1 MMALNLRAPAL
12 LQEIPA
18 PEAIESPLPGGL
30 ANVVRFFLNFP
41 QPLQIAGVVVGAML
55 ALVVAVVLWRRRVS
69 VWTWLTTRPRVA
81 YASAGGLGA
90 ILVVSGAGAGLWGW
104 NYVQHDNGFCTGCH
118 VMGPAFVKFTESEHS
133 QLECH
138 DCHTQPI
145 SASMRQ
151 LYLWVLERPEDI
163 GEHAPVATE
172 VCARCHIQ
180 DDADETWEAIAATQ
194 GHQVHL
200 TSDDP
205 ALATVQCVTC
215 HAPEVHRF
223 APAEATCAQSGCH
236 LPAETNI
243 VLGGMAGSE
252 TTMHCL
258 GCHQYTAPAVAE
270 GQLGAGGIVPPLE
283 ACGSCHAMAPIVAE
297 FMPGDD
303 PHQAVCGACHNPHT
317 QITPAAAFTSC
328 TSAGCHTDPGALTPF
343 HRGLHDDVAN
353 DCSVCHTAHGW
364 VVEGNDCRSCH
375 TDLS

>member
-1 MMALNLRAPAL
+1 MMALSLRVSAL
-12 LQEIPA
+12 LQEIPV

-30 ANVVRFFLNFP
+30 ASVVRFFLNFP

-55 ALVVAVVLWRRRVS
+55 ALVVSVVLWRRRAA

-81 YASAGGLGA
+81 YAWAGGLGA
-90 ILVVSGAGAGLWGW
+90 ILVVSGAGAGLLGW

-118 VMGPAFVKFTESEHS
+118 VMGPAFVKFTQSEHS

-145 SASMRQ
+145 SASARQ

-180 DDADETWEAIAATQ
+180 DDPEETWQAIAATQ

-200 TSDDP
+200 TSDDS
-205 ALATVQCVTC
+205 ALANVQCVTC
-215 HAPEVHRF
+215 HAPALHRF

-243 VLGGMAGSE
+243 VLGAMAGSE

-258 GCHQYTAPAVAE
+258 GCHQYTAPAVAD
-270 GQLGAGGIVPPLE
+270 GQIGAGGIVPPLE
-283 ACGSCHAMAPIVAE
+283 ACGGCHGMQPIIAE
-297 FMPGDD
+297 FMPGND
-303 PHQAVCGACHNPHT
+303 PHQAVCGACHNPHNQT
-317 QITPAAAFTSC
+317 TPAAALETC
-328 TSAGCHTDPGALTPF
+328 ASAGCHSDPEALTPF
-343 HRGLHDDVAN
+343 HRGLHE
-353 DCSVCHTAHGW
+353 G
-364 VVEGNDCRSCH
+364 VVENCATCHSAHDFVADGADCRSCH